1 MKFKR
6 KVDHPQ
12 FISGVIVTK
21 NKGVILVKI
30 LGLVPTKH

>member
-6 KVDHPQ
+6 KIDHSE
-12 FISGVIVTK
+12 FITRVIVTK

-30 LGLVPTKH
+30 YIT